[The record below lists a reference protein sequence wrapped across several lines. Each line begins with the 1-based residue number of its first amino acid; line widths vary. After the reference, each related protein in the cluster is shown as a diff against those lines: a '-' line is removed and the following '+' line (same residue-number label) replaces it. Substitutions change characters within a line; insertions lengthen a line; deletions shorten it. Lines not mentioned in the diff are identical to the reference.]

1 MWAITATARWCFW
14 SMAENLL
21 SFRLREPPM
30 TPHDAHVCHPL
41 LSFRT
46 EMANIKSQI
55 KRNRQNEARRQRN
68 KSERS
73 RLRTLT
79 KRLTDA
85 VESGDQDAAQ
95 EAYQAAAQAYDK
107 AAAKGI
113 IHKNKASNKKSRLAK
128 KLTSA

>member
-1 MWAITATARWCFW
+1 
-14 SMAENLL
+14 
-21 SFRLREPPM
+21 
-30 TPHDAHVCHPL
+30 
-41 LSFRT
+41 
-46 EMANIKSQI
+46 MANIKSQI

-85 VESGDQDAAQ
+85 VEAGEVDAAQ
-95 EAYQAAAQAYDK
+95 DAYHAAAQAYDK

-113 IHKNKASNKKSRLAK
+113 IHRNKASNKKSRLAK
-128 KLTSA
+128 KLTSS

>member
-1 MWAITATARWCFW
+1 
-14 SMAENLL
+14 
-21 SFRLREPPM
+21 
-30 TPHDAHVCHPL
+30 
-41 LSFRT
+41 
-46 EMANIKSQI
+46 MANIKSHI

-85 VESGDQDAAQ
+85 LEAGDQAAAEDA
-95 EAYQAAAQAYDK
+95 YRIAAQAYDK

-128 KLTSA
+128 KLTST